1 MIAALVTFLAPLVT
15 CSQLVPQLYK
25 TYTTK
30 HVEDLSFFSLM
41 LLVVSATLWTL
52 HGFFIKDIS
61 LLIAGFISLIINI
74 SMFVLYLIYSKV
86 DLLETTAD

>member
-1 MIAALVTFLAPLVT
+1 MIAELVTFLAPLVT

-61 LLIAGFISLIINI
+61 LLIAGFISLTINI